1 MSRPVRPP
9 PKIVPEAE
17 PEEDEEEMDE
27 DEDGFDMEGDEGVDM
42 FEALGSLLATEDG
55 ETIATTLVSLKD
67 ATEKIAV
74 GVEMQNKILL
84 KILSEMKNS
93 KCACPPPAEPQHIA
107 APA

>member
-1 MSRPVRPP
+1 MSRPTRPP
-9 PKIVPEAE
+9 PKMVPEEE
-17 PEEDEEEMDE
+17 PEEDDEEMDE
-27 DEDGFDMEGDEGVDM
+27 DEDGFDMEGVDM

-67 ATEKIAV
+67 ATEKIAA
-74 GVEMQNKILL
+74 GFEMQNKILL

-93 KCACPPPAEPQHIA
+93 KCACPPAVEPQHIA

>member
-1 MSRPVRPP
+1 MSRPTRPP
-9 PKIVPEAE
+9 PKIVPEEE

-27 DEDGFDMEGDEGVDM
+27 DGFDMEDDEGVDI

-55 ETIATTLVSLKD
+55 ETVATTLVSLKD
-67 ATEKIAV
+67 ATEKIATSFD
-74 GVEMQNKILL
+74 MQNKILL

-93 KCACPPPAEPQHIA
+93 KCACPQPAPAPQHIA